1 MKLTAYHWTAI
12 VVVMLAVC
20 GTVFL
25 PSLGYLWVLLAST
38 SVTMAFLDKLIPKLG
53 DAKITGKDENKPG
66 GLEIPEMGGIAVI
79 AGFTAGAL
87 LACLTLGVNSFNLV
101 YFLAAIITIHSISFM
116 GFVDDLISIPQ
127 LLKAILPLFAAI
139 PLVVVSAA
147 GSTTVSIPLLGPV
160 AFGVIYIFVLIPL
173 AVAVCSNLTNMLA
186 GFNGMEA
193 GMGIIIFSALSLLA
207 ASHGS
212 TTMLLICLPML
223 GGLLGFL
230 YFNWYPA
237 KVFPGDVMNLTIGV
251 AVATAVIIGNL
262 ESAGVILMAPYILD
276 FFIKAAN
283 RFPHTYQEIKGN
295 KLSPKFNQVKGL
307 VHVIMKL
314 AGRFEA
320 SAPQLAGK
328 AGYGGITEK
337 NLTLAFMGIEFACAI
352 IALALY
358 YKF

>member
-1 MKLTAYHWTAI
+1 MKITIYNWAAVL
-12 VVVMLAVC
+12 VVLLAVL
-20 GTVFL
+20 GTFL
-25 PSLGYLWVLLAST
+25 LPGLSYLWVLLTSV
-38 SVTMAFLDKLIPKLG
+38 SVTMAFLDKLIPRLQAAG
-53 DAKITGKDENKPG
+53 ITGKDENKPG
-66 GLEIPEMGGIAVI
+66 NPEIPEMGGIAVI
-79 AGFTAGAL
+79 TGFTAGAL
-87 LACLTLGVNSFNLV
+87 LAILAFNALSGFNII
-101 YFLAAIITIHSISFM
+101 YLLAAIITIHSISFM

-127 LLKAILPLFAAI
+127 WLKAVLPLFAAI

-147 GSTTVSIPLLGPV
+147 GSTTVSIPLIGPV
-160 AFGVIYIFVLIPL
+160 AFGIIYIAVLVPL

-193 GMGIIIFSALSLLA
+193 GMGIVIFSALSLLA
-207 ASHGS
+207 ASHGA
-212 TTMLLICLPML
+212 TTMLLVCIPML

-283 RFPHTYQEIKGN
+283 RFPHTQQEIKGN
-295 KLSPKFNQVKGL
+295 RLSPKFNQVKGL
-307 VHVIMKL
+307 VHVIMN
-314 AGRFEA
+314 ATGR
-320 SAPQLAGK
+320 
-328 AGYGGITEK
+328 GGITEK
-337 NLTLAFMGIEFACAI
+337 NLTLAFVGIEVVCALV
-352 IALALY
+352 ALALY